1 MKKISVSVI
10 NDLATDQRVYRTCL
24 VLHEMG
30 FEITLIGRKLPDSLP
45 IERPYKIKRF
55 KFLINKSPIFYL
67 AYNLRLF
74 FYLLGTHQDIL
85 WANDLDTLLANSL
98 ISIIKNKPLI
108 YDSHELFTE
117 STQLYKRNFVKK
129 MWEIIENF
137 CFNHVDTFITVS
149 EPIAAFYKKKYK
161 KPIYVIRNLPI
172 RFYADDK
179 LHHSKDKFTL
189 VMQGNVNIHR
199 GYEEAILSLKQ
210 LDDVFMYII
219 GNGDAINKLK
229 DIIEKEKIN
238 HKVQLISKQ
247 PYEEMMRYTSSADV
261 GLRLENPDSLNSYY
275 SLPNKI
281 FEYIQAGIPIIAT
294 NLPEI
299 KKIIETYEIGILI
312 DEPTPE
318 AIAEAVN
325 KLKNDHY
332 LYNKLKENV
341 NKAAAELTWENE
353 RKKLQGLLEKYL

>member
-1 MKKISVSVI
+1 MKKITVSVI
-10 NDLATDQRVYRTCL
+10 NDLATDQRVFRTCL
-24 VLHEMG
+24 VLHEIG
-30 FEITLIGRKLPDSLP
+30 FEVTLIGRKLPDSLP
-45 IERPYKIKRF
+45 LERPYKVKRF
-55 KFLINKSPIFYL
+55 KFLINRSPIFYL

-117 STQLYKRNFVKK
+117 STQLYKRYFVKK
-129 MWEIIENF
+129 IWEIIENF
-137 CFNHVDTFITVS
+137 CFNHIDTFITVS

-161 KPIYVIRNLPI
+161 KPIYIIRNLPI

-179 LHHSKDKFTL
+179 LSQSKDKFTL
-189 VMQGNVNIHR
+189 VMQGNVNIRR
-199 GYEEAILSLKQ
+199 GYEEAIISLKQ
-210 LDDVFMYII
+210 LDNVYMYII

-229 DIIEKEKIN
+229 EIIQEENIN
-238 HKVQLISKQ
+238 DKVRLIAKQ

-261 GLRLENPDSLNSYY
+261 GLCIENPNFLNSYY

-299 KKIIETYEIGILI
+299 KKIIEKYEIGILI
-312 DEPTPE
+312 DKLTPE
-318 AIAEAVN
+318 AIAEAIN
-325 KLKNDHY
+325 KLKNDQS

-341 NKAAAELTWENE
+341 NRAAAELTWENE
-353 RKKLQGLLEKYL
+353 SKELEKIVKKYL